1 MAKRVATAEQM
12 DAQRAT
18 IARVKDGGASLVQF
32 GKIGWLYNGRRCIG
46 LSVRFSPVADL
57 ALETLDYGARFE
69 PIEAIT
75 LW

>member
-18 IARVKDGGASLVQF
+18 IERVRDGGASLVQF

-46 LSVRFSPVADL
+46 LSVRF
-57 ALETLDYGARFE
+57 
-69 PIEAIT
+69 
-75 LW
+75 